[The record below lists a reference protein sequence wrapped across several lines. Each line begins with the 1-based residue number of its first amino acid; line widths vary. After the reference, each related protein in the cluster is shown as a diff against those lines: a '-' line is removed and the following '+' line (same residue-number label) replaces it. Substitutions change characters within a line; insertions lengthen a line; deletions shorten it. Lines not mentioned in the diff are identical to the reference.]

1 MFGGQ
6 WKAGLGRILGVTD
19 RTINRWLSGKV
30 EPRPGVFVDLLKVLQ
45 ERRGEISRLIG
56 ATGFFI
62 HQGNLSITFS
72 SARVDHRSDPG
83 PVSRVVVG
91 RVVLRR
97 QSRQASGREPRLRY
111 QLGQGASFPVSGDRE
126 RR

>member
-1 MFGGQ
+1 MSSTELLAAAGVAMFGGQ

-91 RVVLRR
+91 RVVL
-97 QSRQASGREPRLRY
+97 PV
-111 QLGQGASFPVSGDRE
+111 GAAAGLAVG
-126 RR
+126 